1 MKETFVIKFKQAL
14 SRQISAARRANIF
27 GFSLVEV
34 TLALGITAFGL
45 VALMG
50 MLPKSLSTLQEAG
63 QITAQTRIAQQLI
76 GDVMLNDWKKL
87 DTVYPNAK
95 SAAGEIKFFDDQ
107 SIEIKT
113 GSDNFERDLVYVA
126 RMKLPDAATAGVKL
140 PGANNFSSDLR
151 RIVVDVI
158 QSNRQLSGG
167 DFDDEKAQSK
177 IRTFSSII
185 TNMGKEA
192 N

>member
-1 MKETFVIKFKQAL
+1 MKTSLISQFKQSVA
-14 SRQISAARRANIF
+14 RYFPAAKRINIF

-63 QITAQTRIAQQLI
+63 QISAQTRIAQQLI

-87 DTVYPNAK
+87 DTVYPAAK
-95 SAAGEIKFFDDQ
+95 AAGEIKYFDDQ

-113 GSDNFERDLVYVA
+113 DDPDFSRDLIYIA
-126 RMKLPDAATAGVKL
+126 RLRLPAAATDGVKL
-140 PGANNFSSDLR
+140 PGAGNFSTDLR
-151 RIVVDVI
+151 RIIVDII
-158 QSNRQLSGG
+158 QSNDTQFTAAN
-167 DFDDEKAQSK
+167 FDDDKMQSK
-177 IRTFSSII
+177 VRTFSSII

-192 N
+192 P